1 MTIVRSVEKKC
12 RNIKYQNLNNL
23 NSWTFAPELRKKKK
37 KGSRKWG
44 REYHNKKAVE
54 QLETNLGNLTVSVQ
68 MHAPS
73 LQDQLVLPDKN
84 WLSMVKA
91 LYTRLYITRK
101 THSYK
106 NGYWIKM
113 YCNLTHWLMS
123 SPESLLKEHNPQ
135 EIPVAKEL
143 AN

>member
-1 MTIVRSVEKKC
+1 MSEQICHLDFKQKLCFLVCNFFVVGKLFYHRPLSFQYVFRKFLGFTLWTRLRTKDNPNCPWYQKNLDNMTIVRSVEKKC

-73 LQDQLVLPDKN
+73 L
-84 WLSMVKA
+84 
-91 LYTRLYITRK
+91 
-101 THSYK
+101 
-106 NGYWIKM
+106 
-113 YCNLTHWLMS
+113 
-123 SPESLLKEHNPQ
+123 
-135 EIPVAKEL
+135 
-143 AN
+143 